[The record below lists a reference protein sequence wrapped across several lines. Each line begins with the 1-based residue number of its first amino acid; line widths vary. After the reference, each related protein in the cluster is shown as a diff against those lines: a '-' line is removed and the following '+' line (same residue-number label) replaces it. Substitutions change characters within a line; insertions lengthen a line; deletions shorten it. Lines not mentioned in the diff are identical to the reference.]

1 MAQAADCVP
10 KPHLGGPVRP
20 LINCADYMGPSSS
33 WSFCRRVLSI
43 IGKQIPEGS
52 VPRDPW
58 HLDGSAFEFR
68 WPTDEC
74 TQPASFGC
82 VPSQEYVLLLC
93 SLVRFNLGSFAGLLD
108 HDGFQKELH
117 LFYKDPD
124 GYASAHRLWFTKY
137 LLVVAFG
144 QAFSRRERSGE
155 LPGANY
161 AARAMS
167 RLPSLFQLQSN
178 GLLAIEVLGLAA
190 IYLQSVDHRVAAFQ
204 HVSRPSTVER
214 FDQTRR

>member
-1 MAQAADCVP
+1 MYRN
-10 KPHLGGPVRP
+10 PHLGGPVRP
-20 LINCADYMGPSSS
+20 LINCPDYMGLSSS

-68 WPTDEC
+68 WPTDEF
-74 TQPASFGC
+74 TQPASLGC

-93 SLVRFNLGSFAGLLD
+93 SLKRFNLGSFAGLLG
-108 HDGFQKELH
+108 HDRFQAELH
-117 LFYKDPD
+117 LFYNDPD
-124 GYASAHRLWFTKY
+124 GYASEHRLWFTKY
-137 LLVVAFG
+137 LLVAAFG

-161 AARAMS
+161 AGADHQAYSNYNRMVYWRS
-167 RLPSLFQLQSN
+167 RSLDSLQFIYSLWITGLRRSN
-178 GLLAIEVLGLAA
+178 M
-190 IYLQSVDHRVAAFQ
+190 
-204 HVSRPSTVER
+204 
-214 FDQTRR
+214 